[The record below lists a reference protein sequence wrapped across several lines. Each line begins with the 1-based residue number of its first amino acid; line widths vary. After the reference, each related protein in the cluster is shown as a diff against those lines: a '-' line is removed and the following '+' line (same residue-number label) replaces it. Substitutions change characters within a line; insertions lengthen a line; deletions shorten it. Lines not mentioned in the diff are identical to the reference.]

1 MPHCWDSQEEATA
14 AVADTVRRDDIMK
27 VQLKQSLCDGFGTCA
42 KHAPE
47 VFRLDE
53 WGYASV
59 VDDGTVPAGAEDRT
73 RRAIVDCPVNAIIEI
88 VEKSD
93 ESDDRSDQKAQAR

>member
-1 MPHCWDSQEEATA
+1 
-14 AVADTVRRDDIMK
+14 MK

-47 VFRLDE
+47 VFVLDE

-59 VDDGTVPAGAEDRT
+59 VGDGTVVAGAEDRT

-88 VEKSD
+88 IEEPDAKTPAD
-93 ESDDRSDQKAQAR
+93 